1 MEKLKQGVR
10 ELLGD
15 DGTLGLIQQLELVD
29 LLEGLGVGRHFEEEI
44 HSILLDAATVASDPS
59 EVIKVDD
66 LSSTALLFRLLR
78 QHGYGVSEGGGL
90 SYHQCSCMHA
100 SSHLAQYI
108 SHFDHSNI
116 ALDNMCITIILM
128 INWLSFFFF

>member
-1 MEKLKQGVR
+1 MEKLKQDVR

-15 DGTLGLIQQLELVD
+15 DGTLGLIKQLELVD

-44 HSILLDAATVASDPS
+44 HSILLDAATMASDPS

-78 QHGYGVSEGGGL
+78 QRGYGVSEGGGDL
-90 SYHQCSCMHA
+90 ASYHLYVPA
-100 SSHLAQYI
+100 YYSSHLAQYI

-116 ALDNMCITIILM
+116 ALDSMCITI
-128 INWLSFFFF
+128 SF